1 MCYSSMIEKQRRAY
15 QRMTGAQI
23 DFDQFV
29 EIAGWRAE
37 GAPVRIARAADLWF
51 SDAATVDERRVK
63 ALVEKFRAAKVSAL
77 EQEIFKQRKRLADA
91 ERSLATKETKAAQE
105 SKRIAAAKV
114 EKALGDLPLYKGD
127 DATALDGRV
136 FPMTYAPIVRHV
148 GGRCVIQLARYHL
161 RRPGD
166 PESTDRKFPGLYN
179 ARRDNLE
186 RYWRR
191 QFGSTHA
198 LMLAT
203 SFYENV
209 DRDGKNAIL
218 QFTPRTGET
227 MLIACLFAE
236 WTGEGGERM
245 PCFAAV
251 TDDPPPE
258 IAAAGHDRVPVNL
271 TADAAMRWLQPD
283 GRSDAE
289 LRELLDQR
297 QRPFYEHREAA

>member
-1 MCYSSMIEKQRRAY
+1 MLEKQRRIY
-15 QRMTGAQI
+15 ERMTGAQI
-23 DFDQFV
+23 DIDQFL

-37 GAPVRIARAADLWF
+37 GAPVRIARAVDLWF
-51 SDAATVDERRVK
+51 SNPTTDDERRVK
-63 ALVEKFRAAKVSAL
+63 ALVDKFRAAKVSSL

-91 ERSLATKETKAAQE
+91 ERSLAAKETKAAQE
-105 SKRIAAAKV
+105 SRRIAAAKV
-114 EKALGDLPLYKGD
+114 EKAVSDLPLYKND
-127 DATALDGRV
+127 DSTSLDGRV

-148 GGRCVIQLARYHL
+148 GGKEVIQLARYHL

-166 PESTDRKFPGLYN
+166 PEATDRKFPGLYN
-179 ARRDNLE
+179 ARRDNLA

-209 DRDGKNAIL
+209 DRDGKNAVL

-227 MLIACLFAE
+227 MLIPCLFAE
-236 WTGEGGERM
+236 WTGETGAHM

-258 IAAAGHDRVPVNL
+258 IAAAGHDRVPINL
-271 TADAAMRWLQPD
+271 TADAAVRWLQPE
-283 GRSDAE
+283 GCSDAQ
-289 LRELLDQR
+289 LQALLDER